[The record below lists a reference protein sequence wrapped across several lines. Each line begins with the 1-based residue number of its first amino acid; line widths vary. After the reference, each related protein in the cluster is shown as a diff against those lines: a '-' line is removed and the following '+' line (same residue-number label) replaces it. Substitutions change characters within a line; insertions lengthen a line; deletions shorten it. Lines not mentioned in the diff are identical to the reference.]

1 MNKRVTKLLYK
12 YASISDMKVNELKKW
27 WNTLSWQEKTAERIR
42 MERELG
48 MEETEEAQVEEVE
61 EAEEVEETEKT
72 A

>member
-12 YASISDMKVNELKKW
+12 YALISDMKINELKKW
-27 WNTLSWQEKTAERIR
+27 WNTLSWQEKTAERER

-48 MEETEEAQVEEVE
+48 FGEAEETE
-61 EAEEVEETEKT
+61 AEEIEETEKT